1 MSKRYSTEDT
11 FRDILDVSTRLFIE
25 KGYEKTTIQDIV
37 NELDGLSRGAIY
49 HHFRSKEEI
58 IDAVIKRLVP
68 SSEYIEAISKRQD
81 LNGLEK
87 IQHLLMET
95 LINKDVRASFGM
107 AFPLFN
113 NPKFFIMRMINS
125 NEVLSP
131 QVELYIDEGNRD
143 GSLDVKFPKQI
154 SEIIVLLLNTWFMV
168 SLFPNTIDTF
178 WDKVYAAKYVFDG
191 IGVDVLS
198 DEIIEKIISEIKK
211 EEAENEG
218 K

>member
-11 FRDILDVSTRLFIE
+11 IRDILDASTRLFVE

-58 IDAVIKRLVP
+58 IDGVVKRLVP
-68 SSEYIEAISKRQD
+68 GSEYIEAISKRQD

-95 LINKDVRASFGM
+95 LINKDVRASFEM

-113 NPKFFIMRMINS
+113 NPKLFMMRMINS

-211 EEAENEG
+211 EEAENER

>member
-1 MSKRYSTEDT
+1 
-11 FRDILDVSTRLFIE
+11 
-25 KGYEKTTIQDIV
+25 
-37 NELDGLSRGAIY
+37 
-49 HHFRSKEEI
+49 
-58 IDAVIKRLVP
+58 
-68 SSEYIEAISKRQD
+68 
-81 LNGLEK
+81 
-87 IQHLLMET
+87 
-95 LINKDVRASFGM
+95 
-107 AFPLFN
+107 
-113 NPKFFIMRMINS
+113 MRMINS

-211 EEAENEG
+211 AESENEG

>member
-11 FRDILDVSTRLFIE
+11 IRDILDASTRLFVE

-58 IDAVIKRLVP
+58 IDAVVKRLVP
-68 SSEYIEAISKRQD
+68 GSEYIEAISKRQD

-87 IQHLLMET
+87 IQHLLVET

-107 AFPLFN
+107 TFPLFN
-113 NPKFFIMRMINS
+113 NPKFFMMRMINS

-211 EEAENEG
+211 TEAENEG